1 MRAVSLNEIKDLTEY
16 EKARPA
22 FRQHVKEVK
31 AARRVIVGPHLS
43 FVFEN
48 HDTVL
53 FQIQEMIRAERIV
66 DERAIQHEI
75 ETYNELIGGHH
86 RLRSTMFIEIDDS
99 SHVKE
104 LLDRLYGIDDRGM
117 VWIDFPDGSR
127 CDGAYD
133 QGYSKED
140 KISAVHYVTWNF
152 TPAQEALLRESTS
165 PVVLVVNHPNYKEQV
180 TLRFD
185 TLRALAG
192 DLSGSE

>member
-1 MRAVSLNEIKDLTEY
+1 MKPVVLEEIKALTEY
-16 EKARPA
+16 EKARTA

-66 DERAIQHEI
+66 DERAIRHEI
-75 ETYNELIGGHH
+75 ETYNEMIGGPLQ
-86 RLRSTMFIEIDDS
+86 LRSTMFIEIDDS
-99 SHVKE
+99 ARIKE

-117 VWIDFPDGSR
+117 VWIEFPDGSR
-127 CDGAYD
+127 CDGIYD

-152 TPAQEALLRESTS
+152 TPAQETLLKKSIG
-165 PVVLVVNHPNYKEQV
+165 PLILVVNHPNYKERV
-180 TLRFD
+180 TLGPD
-185 TLRALAG
+185 TLRAFADDLAI
-192 DLSGSE
+192 SE